1 MKKSRKYLAATA
13 IGIFVTIALMMLAS
27 RFYITQPIPYVPERT
42 SAADLAQLAN
52 FTRITVSGDFSLEVT
67 QLQDYSIDYAPL
79 NDSQGN
85 LQARVEDNTL
95 IISGYGNRTENNAA
109 VVRIGVPVLDTL
121 EVNYL
126 PEIIVSNF
134 NAPLLNIRLLAFR
147 SFTLQNSML
156 GNLDLYS
163 QGEGVVNLRGNTLS
177 NQRLRIEGQSD
188 LNISP
193 E

>member
-1 MKKSRKYLAATA
+1 MKKSRKYLTATA
-13 IGIFVTIALMMLAS
+13 IGLLVTIALMLAS
-27 RFYITQPIPYVPERT
+27 RFYITESIPYVPART

-67 QLQDYSIDYAPL
+67 QRQDYTIDYTPL
-79 NDSQGN
+79 NERQGE
-85 LQARVEDNTL
+85 LVARVDDNTL
-95 IISGYGNRTENNAA
+95 IISGFGNRTDNNAA
-109 VVRIGVPVLDTL
+109 TLRIGVPVLDTL
-121 EVNYL
+121 EVNDL

-134 NAPLLNIRLLAFR
+134 NAPLLNIRLIAFR
-147 SFTLQNSML
+147 SFTLQNSVL

-163 QGEGVVNLRGNTLS
+163 ESAGVINLRGNTLS

-188 LNISP
+188 LNISS